1 MQLKQLKIQN
11 KRLTESL
18 RVEIKAKNRLVEKL
32 NTTKIARDK
41 FYDRWIQDHKKA
53 YRYRLIGMI
62 SFIINLGLLVL
73 LYLI

>member
-11 KRLTESL
+11 KRLSESL

-32 NTTKIARDK
+32 NTTKIISDK
-41 FYDRWIQDHKKA
+41 FYNRWIQDHKKA
-53 YRYRLIGMI
+53 YTYRLLGMI

-73 LYLI
+73 LYIK